1 MAATLTTLSSV
12 MKQFY
17 LGPLQDQLN
26 NEIMAFDLFQKEKVD
41 WVGKEA
47 IIPVRTARNTS
58 PAFSAS
64 AALPTASQQTYASLT
79 VQAKYLYGRM
89 GS

>member
-1 MAATLTTLSSV
+1 MAATLTTLSAV

-41 WVGKEA
+41 WV
-47 IIPVRTARNTS
+47 IPFHRKPQTLHQDTVDVSSVVRACCYDFPRFLIDF
-58 PAFSAS
+58 P
-64 AALPTASQQTYASLT
+64 
-79 VQAKYLYGRM
+79 R
-89 GS
+89 

>member
-1 MAATLTTLSSV
+1 MAATLTTLSAV

-41 WVGKEA
+41 WVGREA
-47 IIPVRTARNTS
+47 IIPVRTARNN
-58 PAFSAS
+58 
-64 AALPTASQQTYASLT
+64 
-79 VQAKYLYGRM
+79 
-89 GS
+89 